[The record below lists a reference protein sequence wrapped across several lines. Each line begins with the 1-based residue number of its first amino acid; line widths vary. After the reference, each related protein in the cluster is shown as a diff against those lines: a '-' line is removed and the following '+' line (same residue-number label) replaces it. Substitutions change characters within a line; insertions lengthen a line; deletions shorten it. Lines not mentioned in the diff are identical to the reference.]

1 MRGWG
6 AVLLAVTA
14 TGCTTVKLSQRDGC
28 WVRKT
33 ERFLIGSKEEVG
45 PCAPPAPKWS
55 DDRLTRLVQECA
67 ARADYRWQG
76 RALEAWNRRER
87 MPERPPEEVVLRDC
101 MSEST
106 RSMLSEN
113 AAMKERLGE
122 MAAQRDAMTAER
134 DAVRG
139 REEEARKQLLASE
152 VEARKQLLSSHDKLA
167 DYLGKAAN
175 KAQAPATAT
184 ASATSDSAGTAH
196 TESAHEE
203 STSLAAETS
212 PAQPQAVVVTTAPG
226 APPAKGSADRGRALR
241 KARSTPAAARACP
254 PASTPASTGPS
265 PQPSP
270 PPGEREMERTPTLSP
285 AGGEGGRTSLL
296 LTPPPSSPPSSAS
309 ASTWTPPLILTPP
322 DQTPAS
328 P

>member
-6 AVLLAVTA
+6 AVLLAVTV

-28 WVRKT
+28 WVRRT
-33 ERFLIGSKEEVG
+33 ERFLVGSKEEVG

-76 RALEAWNRRER
+76 RALEAWNRRES
-87 MPERPPEEVVLRDC
+87 MPERPAEEAVLRDC

-113 AAMKERLGE
+113 AAIKERLGE
-122 MAAQRDAMTAER
+122 VAAQRDAMVAER

-139 REEEARKQLLASE
+139 HEEEARKQLLASE
-152 VEARKQLLSSHDKLA
+152 VEARKQLLDSHGKLA
-167 DYLGKAAN
+167 DYLGQAAN

-196 TESAHEE
+196 TESAHEA
-203 STSLAAETS
+203 STSLAAETG
-212 PAQPQAVVVTTAPG
+212 PAQPPAVVVTTAPA
-226 APPAKGSADRGRALR
+226 APPANEGADRRRALR
-241 KARSTPAAARACP
+241 KARALPAAAQVCP
-254 PASTPASTGPS
+254 PASTTTAPS

-270 PPGEREMERTPTLSP
+270 PPGEREMVRPPAPATPTS
-285 AGGEGGRTSLL
+285 TSTATPTATPTWAPT
-296 LTPPPSSPPSSAS
+296 LT
-309 ASTWTPPLILTPP
+309 LTPP
-322 DQTPAS
+322 DQTPAA